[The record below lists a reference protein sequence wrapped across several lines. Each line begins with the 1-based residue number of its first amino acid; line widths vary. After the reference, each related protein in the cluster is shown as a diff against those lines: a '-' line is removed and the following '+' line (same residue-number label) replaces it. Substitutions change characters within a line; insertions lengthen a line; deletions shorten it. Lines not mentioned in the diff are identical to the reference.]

1 MPITRADAA
10 RLVGPA
16 RDGAWL
22 RVHVQPGA
30 RREETGS
37 LYGDSLKVSVR
48 ARAQDGRA
56 NQAVLRLLARLLEV
70 PPTSLSLASGQ
81 ASRDKRVLF
90 SGLSADELVER
101 LMLLSAPA
109 P

>member
-1 MPITRADAA
+1 MTRADAA
-10 RLVGPA
+10 RLVCPA
-16 RDGAWL
+16 QAGALL

-30 RREETGS
+30 RREGVGS
-37 LYGDSLKVSVR
+37 AYGGSLKVSVR
-48 ARAQDGRA
+48 ARAEDGRA
-56 NQAVLRLLARLLEV
+56 NQALLQLLARLFAV
-70 PPTSLSLASGQ
+70 APTSLSVASGL
-81 ASRDKRVLF
+81 AARDKRVRF